1 MWYGGVFD
9 LRASAM
15 RRRQFITLLGGVA
28 AWPIAARAQQP
39 ERMRLI
45 GVLMAYAEGDLAA
58 QSWLATFRTA
68 LAKLGWT
75 EGSNLRIE
83 LRWSAGDADRM
94 RTLAKEL
101 VDLRPDAIFGVTTP
115 AVGAL
120 ARETKAIPIVF
131 AGVSDPI
138 GSGFAANLAHPGGN
152 ITGFMSN
159 DPAGTLGG
167 KWVGL
172 LKEIAPRTVRIGL
185 LFNPATAVPLQ
196 YSLPSIQAAAFSFAV
211 QVNAAPVHAKD
222 EIEGVIAAQARDPGG
237 GLITMP
243 DVFNDVNR
251 ELIIALA
258 ARYGVPAVYF
268 NRFFSEPGG
277 LISYGDVRSEQFRLA
292 AGYIDRILKGEKP
305 ADLPLQA
312 PTKFELII
320 NLKTA
325 KALGLEVPLHLQQ
338 AADEVI
344 E

>member
-1 MWYGGVFD
+1 
-9 LRASAM
+9 M
-15 RRRQFITLLGGVA
+15 RRREFVTLLGGAA
-28 AWPIAARAQQP
+28 AWPVAARAQQP
-39 ERMRLI
+39 DRMRVI
-45 GVLMAYAEGDLAA
+45 GVLMAYAESDSTA
-58 QSWLATFRTA
+58 QSWLAAFRA
-68 LAKLGWT
+68 VLAKLGWT

-83 LRWSAGDADRM
+83 LRWSAADADRM

-101 VDLRPDAIFGVTTP
+101 VDLRPNAIFGVTTP
-115 AVGAL
+115 AIGAL
-120 ARETKAIPIVF
+120 ARETRTIPIVF

-138 GSGFAANLAHPGGN
+138 GAGYIDNLARPGGN
-152 ITGFMSN
+152 ITGFMSGN
-159 DPAGTLGG
+159 GDPALGG
-167 KWVGL
+167 KWVEL
-172 LKEIAPRTVRIGL
+172 LKQIAPRTLRVAL

-196 YSLPSIQAAAFSFAV
+196 SFMPSIQAAASSFAV
-211 QVNAAPVHAKD
+211 QVSAAPVHGKD

-237 GLITMP
+237 GFIVMP

-258 ARYGVPAVYF
+258 ARYSVPTIYF

-292 AGYIDRILKGEKP
+292 AGYIDRVLKGEKP
-305 ADLPLQA
+305 ADLPVQV

-325 KALGLEVPLHLQQ
+325 KALELTIPDKLL
-338 AADEVI
+338 ATADEVI